1 MGRRRTTTVD
11 PPFVTSDGLYD
22 ATPIRKLGHVL
33 TTDDWLPIAQHF
45 PLVIDHPGH
54 GRILDGLAAAG
65 LDPEAVIARLD
76 DLQVELLRQRAEV
89 LPAARRRD
97 ALRSRTLRLSEMR
110 LLDIPTLRARFGTT
124 TNGTYVP
131 DGVPFAETFGR
142 MIGLYLHYV
151 PIAKRGLHAPTY
163 GP

>member
-1 MGRRRTTTVD
+1 MGRRITTTVD
-11 PPFVTSDGLYD
+11 HPFVTSDGLDD
-22 ATPIRKLGHVL
+22 ATPIRKLGHEL

-76 DLQVELLRQRAEV
+76 DLQVELLRQRAAV

-97 ALRSRTLRLSEMR
+97 ALRSRPPRLPA
-110 LLDIPTLRARFGTT
+110 LPHQNGRAS
-124 TNGTYVP
+124 
-131 DGVPFAETFGR
+131 
-142 MIGLYLHYV
+142 
-151 PIAKRGLHAPTY
+151 
-163 GP
+163 